1 MNTQKWL
8 LKREQ
13 WEHKGGFFWTPIVI
27 SGIISLFTIGSLI
40 IASVL
45 GKNSGIHFGGNS
57 DMNIQAAL
65 SKVSE
70 PDKIEF
76 AQNLANGYPFFGV
89 PIMIAMVFVV
99 FFYCLSALFD
109 DRKDRSILFWK
120 SLPISDKDTVISKV
134 ITASL
139 VAPTLASVAVL
150 IMSLFNLFVFML
162 IVAFNGLNLFGY
174 VLGDINF
181 YLTAV
186 QFLSMIPL
194 YALWALPTIAYL
206 LFVSSWAKT
215 KPFLWAV
222 GVPVLGGVI
231 VSWMNAM
238 LGFGLDMS
246 SFWKFVSARW
256 FGSIVPGSW
265 LTSSDGLHIN
275 DNGHN
280 FGELLMQS
288 YQQFAHLNIWIG
300 IVVGVA
306 LILAAIKMRRYRD
319 EG

>member
-1 MNTQKWL
+1 MNTLKWL
-8 LKREQ
+8 LKREY

-40 IASVL
+40 FASVID
-45 GKNSGIHFGGNS
+45 KNSGMQFGGNS
-57 DMNIQAAL
+57 EMNLQVAL
-65 SKVSE
+65 SKVTE

-76 AQNLANGYPFFGV
+76 AQGLANGYPLIGM
-89 PIMIAMVFVV
+89 PIIIAMIFVV
-99 FFYCLSALFD
+99 FFYCLGALFD

-120 SLPISDKDTVISKV
+120 SLPISDKDTVLSKV

-139 VAPTLASVAVL
+139 VAPIIASIAILV
-150 IMSLFNLFVFML
+150 MSLINLLLFMV
-162 IVAFNGLNLFGY
+162 IVAFHGLNLFGY
-174 VLGDINF
+174 VLTDSHF
-181 YLTAV
+181 YLTAL
-186 QFLSMIPL
+186 QLLSMIPM

-238 LGFGLDMS
+238 LDFGLDMS
-246 SFWKFVSARW
+246 SFWKFVGLRW
-256 FGSIVPGSW
+256 FGSLVPGTWFSGQ
-265 LTSSDGLHIN
+265 DGVQLESNHQ
-275 DNGHN
+275 G
-280 FGELLMQS
+280 FGEVVMQS
-288 YQQFAHLNIWIG
+288 YQQLGHMNVWIG
-300 IVVGVA
+300 LVVGAA
-306 LILAAIKMRRYRD
+306 LIFAAIQMRRYRD

>member
-8 LKREQ
+8 LKREY
-13 WEHKGGFFWTPIVI
+13 WEHKGGFFWAPMVI
-27 SGIISLFTIGSLI
+27 SGIITLFTIGSLI
-40 IASVL
+40 IASVI
-45 GKNSGIHFGGNS
+45 GKNSGMYFGGNS
-57 DMNIQAAL
+57 DMSIQVAL
-65 SKVSE
+65 TKVTE

-76 AQNLANGYPFFGV
+76 AQGLANGYPLIGM
-89 PIMIAMVFVV
+89 PIIIAMVFVV

-134 ITASL
+134 ITATL
-139 VAPTLASVAVL
+139 VAPIIASIAVL
-150 IMSLFNLFVFML
+150 TLSLFNLFVFMI
-162 IVAFNGLNLFGY
+162 IVAFHGLNLFGY
-174 VLGDINF
+174 VLGDADF

-186 QFLSMIPL
+186 KFLSMIPI

-231 VSWMNAM
+231 ISWMNAM
-238 LGFGLDMS
+238 MGFGLDMS
-246 SFWKFVSARW
+246 SFWKFISLRW
-256 FGSIVPGSW
+256 FGSIVPGTW
-265 LTSSDGLHIN
+265 FASSNGAHLS
-275 DNGHN
+275 DNGRG
-280 FGELLMQS
+280 FSELLMQS
-288 YQQFAHLNIWIG
+288 YQQLGHINIWIG
-300 IVVGVA
+300 LVIGVA
-306 LILAAIKMRRYRD
+306 LIYAAIQMRRYRD

>member
-1 MNTQKWL
+1 
-8 LKREQ
+8 
-13 WEHKGGFFWTPIVI
+13 
-27 SGIISLFTIGSLI
+27 
-40 IASVL
+40 
-45 GKNSGIHFGGNS
+45 
-57 DMNIQAAL
+57 L
-65 SKVSE
+65 SKVTE

-76 AQNLANGYPFFGV
+76 AQGLANGYPLIGV
-89 PIMIAMVFVV
+89 PIMIAMIFVV
-99 FFYCLSALFD
+99 FFYCLGALFD

-120 SLPISDKDTVISKV
+120 SLPISDKDTVLSKV

-139 VAPTLASVAVL
+139 VAPIIASVAVL
-150 IMSLFNLFVFML
+150 AMSLFILFVFMI
-162 IVAFNGLNLFGY
+162 IVAFHGLNLFGY
-174 VLGDINF
+174 VLGDADF
-181 YLTAV
+181 YLTAAK
-186 QFLSMIPL
+186 FLALIPI

-238 LGFGLDMS
+238 LDLGLDVS

-265 LTSSDGLHIN
+265 FANSEGVHLD
-275 DNGHN
+275 DNGQG
-280 FGELLMQS
+280 FSDLVLQS

-306 LILAAIKMRRYRD
+306 LILAAIQMRRYRD

>member
-8 LKREQ
+8 LKREY

-27 SGIISLFTIGSLI
+27 SAIISLFTIGSLI
-40 IASVL
+40 IASII
-45 GKNSGIHFGGNS
+45 GKNNGVHFGGNS
-57 DMNIQAAL
+57 DMSIQVAL
-65 SKVSE
+65 SKITE

-76 AQNLANGYPFFGV
+76 ANGLANGYPLIGM
-89 PIMIAMVFVV
+89 PIIIAMVFVV
-99 FFYCLSALFD
+99 FFYCLGALFD

-120 SLPISDKDTVISKV
+120 SLPISDKDTVLSKL

-139 VAPTLASVAVL
+139 VAPIIASLAVL
-150 IMSLFNLFVFML
+150 AMSLFNLLVFMI
-162 IVAFNGLNLFGY
+162 IVAFHGMNIFGY
-174 VLGDINF
+174 VLSDADF
-181 YLTAV
+181 YLTAGK
-186 QFLSMIPL
+186 FISLIPI
-194 YALWALPTIAYL
+194 YVLWALPTIAYL

-222 GVPVLGGVI
+222 AVPVLGGVI
-231 VSWMNAM
+231 ISWLNAM
-238 LGFGLDMS
+238 LDFGLDMS
-246 SFWKFVSARW
+246 SFWKFISARW

-265 LTSSDGLHIN
+265 LANSEGIHLDDKSQGFSD
-275 DNGHN
+275 
-280 FGELLMQS
+280 LLLQS

-306 LILAAIKMRRYRD
+306 LIVAAIQMRRYRD